1 MKRAELKRKLVSTL
15 VMSAVGVL
23 AGGTAFAAD
32 MSSQPAT
39 GAQQESAP
47 SSQAAAKTTAED
59 IRASKLIGMKVVNTQ
74 NENLGKIDD
83 LVVDVNNER
92 VAYAVLAFG
101 GAMGMGDKLFAYPVG
116 VFQPTADRKEL
127 VLNLDKD
134 KLKAAPG
141 FERKNWPD
149 WNKDTYRADVERYF
163 GPTISPKALPNQR
176 LARASDLI
184 GKKVEDRTGQRIGKI
199 EDIVVNPGSGKLH
212 YAVLDLG
219 KPWTIND
226 TLVPMSLSSFT
237 VPADQHKNLVAN
249 VSKDQIDVSQG
260 FKERQWPDLN
270 DPGYQSRVDAYLSG
284 RSTGAA
290 GPVRE

>member
-1 MKRAELKRKLVSTL
+1 MKRAELKRKLLSTL
-15 VMSAVGVL
+15 IASALGML
-23 AGGTAFAAD
+23 AGGMSSAAD
-32 MSSQPAT
+32 PASPPT
-39 GAQQESAP
+39 TSARETTAP
-47 SSQAAAKTTAED
+47 SAAGD
-59 IRASKLIGMKVVNTQ
+59 MRASKVIGMKVRNPQ

-101 GAMGMGDKLFAYPVG
+101 GALGMGDKLFAYPVG
-116 VFQPTADRKEL
+116 VFQPTADHKEL

-149 WNKDTYRADVERYF
+149 WNKDTYRAEIERYF
-163 GPTISPKALPNQR
+163 GPTISPKVMPNQR

-184 GKKVEDRTGQRIGKI
+184 GKKVEDRRGERIGKI
-199 EDIVVNPGSGKLH
+199 DDLVVNLGNAKVH
-212 YAVLDLG
+212 YAVLDVG

-226 TLVPMSLSSFT
+226 TLVPMSLTSLTLPS
-237 VPADQHKNLVAN
+237 DQRKDLVAN
-249 VSKDQIDVSQG
+249 VTKNQIDLSQG

-270 DPGYQSRVDAYLSG
+270 DPAYQRRVDTYLSS
-284 RSTGAA
+284 RSTSGAGAA
-290 GPVRE
+290 GPMRE

>member
-1 MKRAELKRKLVSTL
+1 M
-15 VMSAVGVL
+15 G
-23 AGGTAFAAD
+23 
-32 MSSQPAT
+32 
-39 GAQQESAP
+39 
-47 SSQAAAKTTAED
+47 SQAAAKSAED
-59 IRASKLIGMKVVNTQ
+59 MRASKVIGMRVRNPQ

-92 VAYAVLAFG
+92 VSYAVLAFG
-101 GAMGMGDKLFAYPVG
+101 GAMGMGDKLFAYPIS

-163 GPTISPKALPNQR
+163 GPTITPKTMPNQR

-184 GKKVEDRTGQRIGKI
+184 GKKVEDRSGTRIGKI
-199 EDIVVNPGSGKLH
+199 DDLVVNLGNGKLH
-212 YAVLDLG
+212 YAVLDVG

-226 TLVPMSLSSFT
+226 TLVPMSMTSFT
-237 VPADQHKNLVAN
+237 VPPDQRKDLVAN
-249 VSKDQIDVSQG
+249 VTKDQIDLTQG
-260 FKERQWPDLN
+260 FKERRWPDLN
-270 DPGYQSRVDAYLSG
+270 DPAYQRRLDAYLSS
-284 RSTGAA
+284 RPSAAGAA
-290 GPVRE
+290 GPTRE